1 MVNFSHSLYLLV
13 ARSLPFSRIPFSSFY
28 PHFTF
33 SSLRSQKIVRI
44 KTFGGCKLKWDN
56 RETGKATRSI
66 RKFSRVSRFSHSRS
80 ENDTWFSGY
89 IYIVR
94 IISVSTHVCICSCM
108 YAYTCYDRWSKEYA
122 RPSIQL
128 VCLHFRY
135 KRTQIERVLTHL
147 PFSQCFP
154 STILLPLSFAI
165 PYF

>member
-1 MVNFSHSLYLLV
+1 MLENVKSSIEEPRTRKNDKREYKLSSLSVSAFPQRLWISEEIEESTYYYPMVNFSHSLYLLV

-108 YAYTCYDRWSKEYA
+108 YAYTCYDR
-122 RPSIQL
+122 
-128 VCLHFRY
+128 
-135 KRTQIERVLTHL
+135 
-147 PFSQCFP
+147 
-154 STILLPLSFAI
+154 
-165 PYF
+165 